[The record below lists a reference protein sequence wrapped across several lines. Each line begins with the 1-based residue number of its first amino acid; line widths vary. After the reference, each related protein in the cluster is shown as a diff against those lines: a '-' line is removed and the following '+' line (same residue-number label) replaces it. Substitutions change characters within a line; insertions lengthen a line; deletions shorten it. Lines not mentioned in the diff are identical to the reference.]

1 MGESKSR
8 GELAEIRTTLAALA
22 SAGGSSKAETAVT
35 AKRDVF
41 KKIINYITIGID
53 MSSLFMQVQQRM
65 VSCRNANVLLVHQVR
80 AMRCL
85 CRDMPVLNGG
95 EFLMSTIGRSAETL
109 VVHCR

>member
-53 MSSLFMQVQQRM
+53 MSSLFMQVQARM
-65 VSCRNANVLLVHQVR
+65 SHVKLKSPLVHRYSPCDACAGTYMFCVGQTPVSIR
-80 AMRCL
+80 ARHADTM
-85 CRDMPVLNGG
+85 
-95 EFLMSTIGRSAETL
+95 

>member
-22 SAGGSSKAETAVT
+22 SSGGHSKSETAVT

-53 MSSLFMQVQQRM
+53 MSSLFMQARPENIHYYCYRPLNASPLASGNCAACPHHGSLVMHHPRQITQSGLRC
-65 VSCRNANVLLVHQVR
+65 CR
-80 AMRCL
+80 
-85 CRDMPVLNGG
+85 
-95 EFLMSTIGRSAETL
+95 
-109 VVHCR
+109 

>member
-22 SAGGSSKAETAVT
+22 SSGGHSKSETAVT

-53 MSSLFMQVQQRM
+53 MSSVFMQARHE
-65 VSCRNANVLLVHQVR
+65 SIHYYSSRALNATSSIR
-80 AMRCL
+80 
-85 CRDMPVLNGG
+85 
-95 EFLMSTIGRSAETL
+95 E
-109 VVHCR
+109 

>member
-22 SAGGSSKAETAVT
+22 SSGGSSKSETAVT

-53 MSSLFMQVQQRM
+53 MSSLFMQVGMQTVKIPASACFQSLALRA
-65 VSCRNANVLLVHQVR
+65 SLLQGCVQLMH
-80 AMRCL
+80 MR
-85 CRDMPVLNGG
+85 PAKVAW
-95 EFLMSTIGRSAETL
+95 S
-109 VVHCR
+109 

>member
-22 SAGGSSKAETAVT
+22 SSGGHSKSETAVT

-53 MSSLFMQVQQRM
+53 MSSLFMQARPEKCQYCSSLDLAASSVASGNCAACPQDGSLGMHHPNQITQSGLRC
-65 VSCRNANVLLVHQVR
+65 CR
-80 AMRCL
+80 
-85 CRDMPVLNGG
+85 
-95 EFLMSTIGRSAETL
+95 
-109 VVHCR
+109 

>member
-22 SAGGSSKAETAVT
+22 SSGGSSKSETAVT

-53 MSSLFMQVQQRM
+53 MSSLFMQVCLRADFPCQY
-65 VSCRNANVLLVHQVR
+65 LVILFVIERPFQAGNMADV
-80 AMRCL
+80 MT
-85 CRDMPVLNGG
+85 
-95 EFLMSTIGRSAETL
+95 STESSYLR
-109 VVHCR
+109 V

>member
-22 SAGGSSKAETAVT
+22 SSGGSSKAETAVT

-53 MSSLFMQVQQRM
+53 MSSLFMQVTTHSYSIASLPGHRI
-65 VSCRNANVLLVHQVR
+65 L
-80 AMRCL
+80 
-85 CRDMPVLNGG
+85 P
-95 EFLMSTIGRSAETL
+95 STRLSAGPL
-109 VVHCR
+109 

>member
-53 MSSLFMQVQQRM
+53 MSSLFMQVNTWSPSYPILM
-65 VSCRNANVLLVHQVR
+65 
-80 AMRCL
+80 
-85 CRDMPVLNGG
+85 
-95 EFLMSTIGRSAETL
+95 FLQ
-109 VVHCR
+109 

>member
-22 SAGGSSKAETAVT
+22 SSGGSSKAETTVT

-53 MSSLFMQVQQRM
+53 MSSLFMQVEAHTLAQQR
-65 VSCRNANVLLVHQVR
+65 VPSCSTKKLRLVHCFR
-80 AMRCL
+80 
-85 CRDMPVLNGG
+85 GG
-95 EFLMSTIGRSAETL
+95 SLLSCVGEHVMSASIHGASL
-109 VVHCR
+109 W